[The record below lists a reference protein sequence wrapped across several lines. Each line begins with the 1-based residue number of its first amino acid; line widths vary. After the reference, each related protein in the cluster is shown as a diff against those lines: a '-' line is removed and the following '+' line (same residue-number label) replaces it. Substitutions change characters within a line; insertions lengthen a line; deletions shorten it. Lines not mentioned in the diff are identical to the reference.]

1 MNTASLSR
9 ETLHSTYDENIH
21 TETLSWYKSESCSIS
36 SIKQALQV
44 NHCIYLNMAVSRHT
58 SKTVICSL
66 LVLVS
71 LAVPV
76 GDVNGFPDNIRTTAT
91 DLSSA
96 NTSGC
101 ITHVNQ
107 TYNKSITLRKRSVQ
121 VTRTVRE
128 TQLVRTC
135 CAGFTNTT
143 SPQPQEV
150 SADDPCGNLT
160 CSSYPDAVCAVV
172 TKCGEK
178 IPVFL
183 NSAGIAVDC
192 GNQVSADDTCS
203 NYLSYSSYA
212 YPDAVCAVMTKCGE
226 KIPVFLN
233 SAGIAVDCGNHKPTE
248 ELRTETKCENV
259 CPFDPCLGKTCS
271 RFPNAVCVTTPSDC
285 KPLWLLETGV
295 RVDCSTGEQIS
306 PQRAK
311 RQSTKSPTCISFP
324 TAKTFGRNPVG
335 ERCWLL
341 DSQAT

>member
-1 MNTASLSR
+1 
-9 ETLHSTYDENIH
+9 
-21 TETLSWYKSESCSIS
+21 
-36 SIKQALQV
+36 
-44 NHCIYLNMAVSRHT
+44 MAVSR
-58 SKTVICSL
+58 KAVIFSL

-91 DLSSA
+91 DLSSSA
-96 NTSGC
+96 NTSC
-101 ITHVNQ
+101 FTPHVNQ
-107 TYNKSITLRKRSVQ
+107 TYRIRSVE

-135 CAGFTNTT
+135 CAGFSGEHCNITNTT

-160 CSSYPDAVCAVV
+160 YSSYVYLDAVCAVV

-192 GNQVSADDTCS
+192 GSHR
-203 NYLSYSSYA
+203 
-212 YPDAVCAVMTKCGE
+212 PK
-226 KIPVFLN
+226 
-233 SAGIAVDCGNHKPTE
+233 E
-248 ELRTETKCENV
+248 ELRTETKCGNV
-259 CPFDPCLGKTCS
+259 CPFDHQCLGKMCS
-271 RFPNAVCVTTPSDC
+271 LFPNAVCVTTPSDC
-285 KPLWLLETGV
+285 KLLWLLETGV

-324 TAKTFGRNPVG
+324 IAKTFGRNCNPVV
-335 ERCWLL
+335 ERCFYYGLL
-341 DSQAT
+341 GSQVKPTFV

>member
-1 MNTASLSR
+1 M

-21 TETLSWYKSESCSIS
+21 TETLSWYKSGSCSIS

-192 GNQVSADDTCS
+192 GNHRPIEE
-203 NYLSYSSYA
+203 LRK
-212 YPDAVCAVMTKCGE
+212 TKCG
-226 KIPVFLN
+226 
-233 SAGIAVDCGNHKPTE
+233 
-248 ELRTETKCENV
+248 NV

-271 RFPNAVCVTTPSDC
+271 SFPNAVCLTTPCDC
-285 KPLWLLETGV
+285 KPLSWLLETGV

-306 PQRAK
+306 PQRTR
-311 RQSTKSPTCISFP
+311 RQSDSPTKSP
-324 TAKTFGRNPVG
+324 N
-335 ERCWLL
+335 
-341 DSQAT
+341 

>member
-1 MNTASLSR
+1 
-9 ETLHSTYDENIH
+9 
-21 TETLSWYKSESCSIS
+21 
-36 SIKQALQV
+36 
-44 NHCIYLNMAVSRHT
+44 MAVPRQN
-58 SKTVICSL
+58 SKRAVICSL

-76 GDVNGFPDNIRTTAT
+76 GDVE
-91 DLSSA
+91 
-96 NTSGC
+96 
-101 ITHVNQ
+101 
-107 TYNKSITLRKRSVQ
+107 
-121 VTRTVRE
+121 VTRSETQLR

-135 CAGFTNTT
+135 CAGFSGEHCDFINTT
-143 SPQPQEV
+143 SPQPQEF
-150 SADDPCGNLT
+150 
-160 CSSYPDAVCAVV
+160 
-172 TKCGEK
+172 E
-178 IPVFL
+178 
-183 NSAGIAVDC
+183 
-192 GNQVSADDTCS
+192 VSADDTCS